1 MGYLKTILV
10 ALLSISIAF
19 AQPSKGG
26 KDKLKPLD
34 SLVKDKAQEV
44 GMITTYSEENELWFE
59 IPDSLLGKDLLMVT
73 RFVQLPS
80 NYQAYINAGSKTA
93 QQMIHFQKKENQ
105 LLITQQSDVNFADE
119 NDPIA
124 LSVAQNNFPPILAAF
139 PIKNSDQDRYLI
151 DVSSYFQNDSPG
163 FNIIQKSIK
172 KEYGIGGVD
181 SKRSF
186 IDHAH
191 SYPRNTEIR
200 HTLTFS
206 VNDAPRSNTAKS
218 MSFQINHSLIAL
230 PEKPMQV

>member
-1 MGYLKTILV
+1 MGSLKTILV

-19 AQPSKGG
+19 AQPSKSG

-34 SLVKDKAQEV
+34 SLVKDKTQEV
-44 GMITTYSEENELWFE
+44 GMITTYSKENELWFE
-59 IPDSLLGKDLLMVT
+59 IPDSLLGKDLMMVT

-105 LLITQQSDVNFADE
+105 LLITQQSDVNFANE

-172 KEYGIGGVD
+172 KICSMGNKKQYDVCCWC
-181 SKRSF
+181 
-186 IDHAH
+186 
-191 SYPRNTEIR
+191 YPC
-200 HTLTFS
+200 
-206 VNDAPRSNTAKS
+206 
-218 MSFQINHSLIAL
+218 
-230 PEKPMQV
+230 